1 MPKNIYR
8 VQGDEQPGKA
18 LHVTIPREIA
28 QRHGIH
34 KHTEVEIRDCQEIDK
49 EGRVVNVMKVV
60 KVGQAGEV
68 VMPKAEP
75 FDPCGKNCPDCPAE
89 CRVDIEEL
97 RQQANNGD
105 ALACLYLGQLGR
117 KQGEKE

>member
-34 KHTEVEIRDCQEIDK
+34 KHTEVEIRDCDEIDEK
-49 EGRVVNVMKVV
+49 GRVVNVMKVV
-60 KVGQAGEV
+60 KVGQVGE
-68 VMPKAEP
+68 P
-75 FDPCGKNCPDCPAE
+75 PAH
-89 CRVDIEEL
+89 IEHVNTDEM
-97 RQQANNGD
+97 
-105 ALACLYLGQLGR
+105 YSGR
-117 KQGEKE
+117 KGHGISFAALQEAQLIFQQGSDGK